1 MLAQRRPPP
10 GWESVSWHESCD
22 RRGTPK
28 VDVCLSHVTRLS
40 GLHPLRSNA
49 STTHWAELKPAGLE
63 HDTTK
68 LKRKL
73 PTSGGGLVLRPCF
86 GGRNRNKNRASF
98 VYGPVEWHHT
108 LGAGPEILGYYK
120 RKECLQGNKTKNKNP
135 LVTKKKIPLANR
147 RSPGVNTGSAA
158 ELEPQSSQC
167 CVKIYILFILCCL
180 GDVDV
185 V

>member
-1 MLAQRRPPP
+1 M
-10 GWESVSWHESCD
+10 VH
-22 RRGTPK
+22 
-28 VDVCLSHVTRLS
+28 
-40 GLHPLRSNA
+40 
-49 STTHWAELKPAGLE
+49 
-63 HDTTK
+63 
-68 LKRKL
+68 
-73 PTSGGGLVLRPCF
+73 RPCF
-86 GGRNRNKNRASF
+86 GGKNRNKNRVSF